1 MNRRRSIEMFVDPS
15 NYLELDRLRHEENRP
30 TGTGERMSAPARELA
45 QRLSGG
51 DEVLLLWHPACERVE
66 LSIRDL
72 ATGAGFQVEVA
83 SGDAIDAFYHPYA
96 YAARHEN
103 RYRVDRTETR
113 IGDG

>member
-1 MNRRRSIEMFVDPS
+1 MFVDPS
-15 NYLELDRLRHEENRP
+15 NDPELDRLRHEANHP
-30 TGTGERMSAPARELA
+30 TATGERMSAPARGLA

-51 DEVLLLWHPACERVE
+51 DEVLLLWYPASERVE

-72 ATGAGFQVEVA
+72 ATDAARFQLEVA

-96 YAARHEN
+96 YAARNEK
-103 RYRVDRTETR
+103 RYRVDLTEMR